1 MDILEFVLSIAWW
14 NNNWDRV
21 SAIAAWVTAVAIITG
36 FIIASWQIREL
47 KRSRHVELC
56 TYFCD
61 KFENL
66 NENKIVVEF
75 RTYLDNLSFI
85 DECKKEC
92 IYKGKDGI
100 EIPEEISEKIL
111 CDYIEKF
118 SDKNPLDKIYNFF
131 EKLGILWKEKYIPIE
146 LIDQFFGDSIVF
158 HWIGLYPI
166 TTFRRSELQK
176 RELFLQFE
184 CLFKEIIKRTR
195 SKNNKKKVKLWIVS
209 NLVGGSELEK

>member
-1 MDILEFVLSIAWW
+1 MDILEFVLSMAWW
-14 NNNWDRV
+14 NNNWDIV
-21 SAIAAWVTAVAIITG
+21 SGIAPWITAVAIIIG

-66 NENKIVVEF
+66 NEDKIVVEF

-85 DECKKEC
+85 DKCKKEC
-92 IYKGKDGI
+92 IYESKDVI
-100 EIPEEISEKIL
+100 EIPEEISEKIVH
-111 CDYIEKF
+111 DYIEKF

-146 LIDQFFGDSIVF
+146 LIDQFFGEPIVF
-158 HWIGLYPI
+158 HWIALYPI
-166 TTFRRSELQK
+166 TTFRRSEFQK

-195 SKNNKKKVKLWIVS
+195 SQNNKKKVKL
-209 NLVGGSELEK
+209 

>member
-1 MDILEFVLSIAWW
+1 MDILEFVLSMAWW
-14 NNNWDRV
+14 NNNWDIV
-21 SAIAAWVTAVAIITG
+21 SGIAPWITAVAIIIG

-66 NENKIVVEF
+66 NEDKIVVEF

-85 DECKKEC
+85 DKCKKEC
-92 IYKGKDGI
+92 IYESKDVI
-100 EIPEEISEKIL
+100 EIPEEISEKIVP
-111 CDYIEKF
+111 DYIEKF

-131 EKLGILWKEKYIPIE
+131 EKLAILWKEKYIPIE
-146 LIDQFFGDSIVF
+146 LIDQFFGEPIVF
-158 HWIGLYPI
+158 HWIALYPI
-166 TTFRRSELQK
+166 TTFRRNEFQK